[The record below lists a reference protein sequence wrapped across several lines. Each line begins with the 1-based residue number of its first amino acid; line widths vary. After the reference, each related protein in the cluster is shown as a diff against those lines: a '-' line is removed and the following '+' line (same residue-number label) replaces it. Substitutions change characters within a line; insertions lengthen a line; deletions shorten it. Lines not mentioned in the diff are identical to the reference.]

1 MKENDSKNL
10 DYEAIKAYCE
20 HTANLIDN
28 SHNLLINRAI
38 VLIMANSI
46 ILGGCLI
53 SLSVIERIS
62 LYTLVIFT
70 LTLVFSV
77 LSIFYSISILRVYPS
92 KNLDMREL
100 MHFRVIDKLKPEE
113 FHKKIIDLNKEKV
126 IELYVLRIKAI
137 AGFLVKRY
145 GYLYYS
151 FWFFVFTI
159 IFFIIFIS
167 FSMYL
172 SQGGG

>member
-1 MKENDSKNL
+1 MKESDSKNL
-10 DYEAIKAYCE
+10 DYEAIKDYYE
-20 HTANLIDN
+20 YTSRLFDELENSLTDRAN
-28 SHNLLINRAI
+28 
-38 VLIMANSI
+38 VLIMGNSI

-53 SLSVIERIS
+53 SLSVVGKIS
-62 LYTLVIFT
+62 LYTLVTCI

-100 MHFRVIDKLKPEE
+100 MHFRVVEKLKPEE
-113 FHKKIIDLNKEKV
+113 FQKKIIDLNKEKV